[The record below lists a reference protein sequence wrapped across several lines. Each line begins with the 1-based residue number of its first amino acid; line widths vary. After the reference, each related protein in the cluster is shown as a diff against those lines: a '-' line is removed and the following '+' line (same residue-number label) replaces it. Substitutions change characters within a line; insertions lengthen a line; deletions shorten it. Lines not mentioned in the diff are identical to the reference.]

1 MNNFDDLFAAK
12 PAENNSNKDFTS
24 FDKEEWAA
32 RKQQERADAY
42 ALIDET
48 AEQMSG
54 NGELFQAYLDVQS
67 RFDRYSVGNALLITA
82 QMPEATRLADFKTWK
97 DNDLY
102 IKKGESGITILEPGD
117 EYTREDGSVGVSYN
131 AKKVFDSTQTNSRQR
146 ATTAVSHDERL
157 LIKALINNAPCK
169 ISISTDVP
177 DNVGAVYKSEEKVI
191 LVRQGMGAAD
201 IFRSLSQELAH
212 AHMDNGAYNRADCA
226 FPAYCVSYMLCKRN
240 GVAVD
245 NFRFDRLPES
255 FGSMDAQEL
264 RGKLSEIRDVVNDI
278 SADMA
283 RVLELQRSNKS
294 RDDGAR

>member
-1 MNNFDDLFAAK
+1 
-12 PAENNSNKDFTS
+12 
-24 FDKEEWAA
+24 
-32 RKQQERADAY
+32 
-42 ALIDET
+42 
-48 AEQMSG
+48 
-54 NGELFQAYLDVQS
+54 
-67 RFDRYSVGNALLITA
+67 
-82 QMPEATRLADFKTWK
+82 MPEATRLADFKTWK

-131 AKKVFDSTQTNSRQR
+131 
-146 ATTAVSHDERL
+146 
-157 LIKALINNAPCK
+157 
-169 ISISTDVP
+169 
-177 DNVGAVYKSEEKVI
+177 
-191 LVRQGMGAAD
+191 
-201 IFRSLSQELAH
+201 
-212 AHMDNGAYNRADCA
+212 
-226 FPAYCVSYMLCKRN
+226 CVSYMLCKRN